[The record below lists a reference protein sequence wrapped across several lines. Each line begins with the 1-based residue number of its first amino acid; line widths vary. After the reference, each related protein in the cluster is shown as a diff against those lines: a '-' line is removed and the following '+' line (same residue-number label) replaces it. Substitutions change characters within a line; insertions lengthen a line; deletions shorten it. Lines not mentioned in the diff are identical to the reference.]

1 MFPRIVVATDMS
13 EYAGRAERRAAMLA
27 RELGSKSLDMLY
39 VIDSLALE
47 SLRHLTLPPLDA
59 EQRLMESSRTRMA
72 RIEHQLSESYH
83 VPVATTTLNV
93 GRPPTEIARY
103 ASVLNAGLVVIG
115 AHGGGFVR
123 DLFVGSM
130 VDKVLRALICPLL
143 IVKREPQVPYH
154 TVLVPVDFSEA
165 SRRGV
170 ELAFRIAPHGNIT
183 VLHAFEVPFEAELQL
198 SDKQVL
204 VFREEVR
211 AQRKRMMEQ
220 LAAGCRLGGALT
232 PSVSHVIEWG
242 TPAAVIHAATESL
255 KPDLIIVGK
264 HGQSGGE
271 DKLPGTV
278 AKQVIRDAPCDV
290 LITGGIERA

>member
-27 RELGSKSLDMLY
+27 HELGSESLDLVY

-47 SLRHLTLPPLDA
+47 SLRHLTLPAPDT
-59 EQRLMESSRTRMA
+59 EHRLMESSRARMA
-72 RIEHQLSESYH
+72 GIERQLSESYRA
-83 VPVATTTLNV
+83 PVTTTTLNV
-93 GRPPTEIARY
+93 GRPHTEIARY
-103 ASVLNAGLVVIG
+103 AEVLNAGLVVIG

-130 VDKVLRALICPLL
+130 VDKVLRSLTCPLL
-143 IVKREPQVPYH
+143 IVKQEPRVPYH
-154 TVLVPVDFSEA
+154 TVLVPVDFSES

-170 ELAFRIAPHGNIT
+170 ELASRIAPYGNIT
-183 VLHAFEVPFEAELQL
+183 VLHAFEVPFEAELRL
-198 SDKQVL
+198 NDKQVHM
-204 VFREEVR
+204 FRDEVR
-211 AQRKRMMEQ
+211 AQRKRMMEE
-220 LAAGCRLGGALT
+220 LAAGCSLGGSLA
-232 PSVSHVIEWG
+232 PSVSHIIEWG

-271 DKLPGTV
+271 GKLPGTV
-278 AKQVIRDAPCDV
+278 TRQVIRDAPCDV
-290 LITGGIERA
+290 LITGVETG